1 MASVNMES
9 FFITLTESLEICNI
23 LSSLNLEKR
32 DQPNSIPTR
41 TEKLLNN
48 TYQVSQSFSTNLL
61 PWNIFFSSEN

>member
-23 LSSLNLEKR
+23 LSSLNLDKS
-32 DQPNSIPTR
+32 DQPNSISTR
-41 TEKLLNN
+41 IEKLLNN
-48 TYQVSQSFSTNLL
+48 TYQVSQSFLTNLL